1 MKFAALVAH
10 DKLLSDARAPPP
22 ATTTQVVGNPDEIAL
37 DDSDEDKAG
46 NPDEI
51 ELDMDS
57 DDELQKDDDAAEQTQ
72 PTRTASSIP
81 LESIDQVASLPE
93 TEAREKVH
101 EIAGTEVEDVQ
112 HAKEAIV
119 AEETMDEGAGLETRF
134 LALDKCGF
142 GRDFIQV
149 RLLSPSP
156 PRK

>member
-72 PTRTASSIP
+72 PTMGIP
-81 LESIDQVASLPE
+81 LESIDQVASLSE

-101 EIAGTEVEDVQ
+101 EVAGTEVEDVQ

-149 RLLSPSP
+149 RLLPT
-156 PRK
+156 RKCK